1 MGRTSRFGSTTAAL
15 LAALLP
21 TIGSAEPVRLEP
33 SSNWLVDYADER
45 CSLSR
50 TFGTGEQAVQLRI
63 DSFGSWRD
71 YRWLVTGRAVPRAGR
86 SFGELKLRFSP
97 DAEDRKANVLNGTV
111 SGASAVSFTAAFAPP
126 DPLPGGL
133 SPERARV
140 LGALSKPVDTA
151 FEKRV
156 TSLSMRF
163 ANGRTID
170 LALGEMDKPLEAMRA
185 CVDDLY
191 KSWGLDPAVQKS
203 LSRSAIIDT
212 STIRAVQAR
221 FPPSRLRTAYV
232 PIRLLV
238 DSRGKV
244 TGCVDQAAI
253 APEEFMQA
261 ACTGLEAGNFA
272 PALDAAGNPVA
283 SVYHTSVIYL

>member
-1 MGRTSRFGSTTAAL
+1 MDHISKFAWSAVVL

-21 TIGSAEPVRLEP
+21 AVGWAEPIREP
-33 SSNWLVDYADER
+33 SSNWVLDYADER

-71 YRWLVTGRAVPRAGR
+71 YRFLVTGRPVPRAAR
-86 SFGELKLRFSP
+86 SFGEVRLRFNS
-97 DAEDRKANVLNGTV
+97 DSDDRKVDVLNGTV
-111 SGASAVSFTAAFAPP
+111 SGASAVSFNAAFAPSE
-126 DPLPGGL
+126 PLPGGL
-133 SPERARV
+133 SPQRARV
-140 LGALSKPVDTA
+140 LRAISKPVDPA
-151 FEKRV
+151 FEKGV

-163 ANGRTID
+163 ANSRTVE

-191 KSWGLDPAVQKS
+191 KSWGLDPAVQKN
-203 LSRSAIIDT
+203 LSRTAIIDT
-212 STIRAVQAR
+212 STIRAVQEK

-232 PIRLLV
+232 PIRLMV